1 MTIFWAGWF
10 VLLCLSVSFPF
21 LYSYNGVD
29 LSVSTTIDDWKC
41 LTREKN
47 VSFTIIRLYRS
58 VGAVDS
64 NAPLTIRLA
73 DQVGL
78 KDIGVY
84 MFPCLSSSNYSL
96 SHGIVCPSVKEQ
108 VQNSLD
114 LLYHHG
120 ITFQGQPPAST
131 SSTTRTSSS
140 SSSSQSS
147 AIIEL
152 NRWWLDI
159 EDEVPSKYY
168 DSNPLVNQNFISS
181 IISELTMRK
190 IPVGIYTT
198 KTYWQNIMDNVMGY
212 GSQYPLWYPR
222 YDNVDSMEFFQ
233 PFADWTSCAIKQT
246 AGDVGFCGISQVDS
260 DYAQD

>member
-1 MTIFWAGWF
+1 MMLWAGWF
-10 VLLCLSVSFPF
+10 VCVLSCFLPF
-21 LYSYNGVD
+21 VYSRNGVD
-29 LSVSTTIDDWKC
+29 LSVATTMDDWKC

-64 NAPLTIRLA
+64 NAPQSLRLA
-73 DQVGL
+73 AQAGL
-78 KDIGVY
+78 KDIGIY

-108 VQNSLD
+108 VQTSLD
-114 LLYHHG
+114 LLHHHG
-120 ITFQGQPPAST
+120 IMFQGEPT
-131 SSTTRTSSS
+131 L
-140 SSSSQSS
+140 SSSQS
-147 AIIEL
+147 AVIEL

-168 DSNPLVNQNFISS
+168 DSNPQVNQNFIAS
-181 IISELTMRK
+181 IVSELTARK
-190 IPVGIYTT
+190 IPVGIYST
-198 KTYWQNIMDNVMGY
+198 KTYWQNIMDNVAGY
-212 GSQYPLWYPR
+212 GQYPLWYPR

-246 AGDVGFCGISQVDS
+246 AGDAGFCGISQVDS
-260 DYAQD
+260 DYALD